1 MKKIETVISERA
13 FLAVCELLMAQGH
26 DIAVSE
32 VREHDRG
39 CTLHYRRIAYR
50 SYETRLKIET
60 VVADADAMSVV
71 HAILTTSPGL
81 DPADSTVDLSPLK
94 NVLSI
99 AIMKLENQPGSVI
112 PEIVKNATTP
122 LPGPS
127 QHAPAV

>member
-1 MKKIETVISERA
+1 MKKVETVISERA

-32 VREHDRG
+32 VREHNLGRA
-39 CTLHYRRIAYR
+39 HYRGIAYR

-81 DPADSTVDLSPLK
+81 DRADPTVDLSPLK

-99 AIMKLENQPGSVI
+99 AIMKLENPPGSVI